1 MIYFLSIHI
10 IFVVCIKGS
19 HAKTFS
25 CSEIWS
31 LFFMYKCYQS
41 ITLCEKYPNTEIF
54 SGPYFPAFGLDME
67 ICSSRIWTLFTQWWS
82 SSKNCSCKYSNVHI
96 QVFITQHL
104 PKSITG
110 LTWQVWYVIKPFSVN
125 FTKSSNTQT
134 IHRLPT
140 NCLSVFHHFVGLTLK
155 GLND

>member
-1 MIYFLSIHI
+1 MQKHSLVVRSEACFLCVNVTRASHCVKSIQIRRFFLVRISPH
-10 IFVVCIKGS
+10 S
-19 HAKTFS
+19 DW
-25 CSEIWS
+25 IWR
-31 LFFMYKCYQS
+31 F
-41 ITLCEKYPNTEIF
+41 TLPV
-54 SGPYFPAFGLDME
+54 FG
-67 ICSSRIWTLFTQWWS
+67 LFTQWWS